1 MTKQNRIASLLEKVK
16 NRPILTAL
24 SALVSLFILVGTLV
38 GTWATI
44 KDLLFPPHKVALTNI
59 EYILD
64 VSRHMME
71 PYKNTTRLDIA
82 KKTLLKNLRLW
93 SDTDVLGFRVFGHGL
108 TKKDH
113 QDCKETQA
121 SVKLDTNKKDA
132 IEKALREVQSNGG
145 RAPLGRA
152 LVDAMNDFSDID
164 RFPPQKTKPK
174 IIVITLGMDDCDKN
188 FIDMVKEKQEFYSH
202 LKLDFRIIGLGVN
215 KKDVQRVRGIETLAK
230 VLKGKTYLVDNQEEA
245 ERIGDKIYNQER
257 FRIAHSTL
265 FNALRD
271 MSKNLNIAMES
282 LNRKQFANAERTM
295 KKSEG
300 HFADTKTLFQELKSR
315 QYNDVSREIV
325 RLINAIR
332 EDQRKALL
340 LVKEMAT
347 LIQRGD
353 SRKMEELS
361 QLVNL
366 YNQVRNEYDSRR
378 KDMEDRLE
386 KL

>member
-1 MTKQNRIASLLEKVK
+1 M
-16 NRPILTAL
+16 
-24 SALVSLFILVGTLV
+24 
-38 GTWATI
+38 
-44 KDLLFPPHKVALTNI
+44 
-59 EYILD
+59 
-64 VSRHMME
+64 
-71 PYKNTTRLDIA
+71 
-82 KKTLLKNLRLW
+82 RLW
-93 SDTDVLGFRVFGHGL
+93 SDTDVLGLRVFGHGL
-108 TKKDH
+108 TKKEEP
-113 QDCKETQA
+113 DCKDTQA

-164 RFPPQKTKPK
+164 RFPPQRTKPK

-188 FIDMVKEKQEFYSH
+188 FIATVKEKQEFYSH
-202 LKLDFRIIGLGVN
+202 LKLDFRIIGLGVK

-230 VLKGKTYLVDNQEEA
+230 ILKGKIYLVDNQEEA

-257 FRIAHSTL
+257 FRRAHHTL

-332 EDQRKALL
+332 EDQRKALS
-340 LVKEMAT
+340 LVKKMAT